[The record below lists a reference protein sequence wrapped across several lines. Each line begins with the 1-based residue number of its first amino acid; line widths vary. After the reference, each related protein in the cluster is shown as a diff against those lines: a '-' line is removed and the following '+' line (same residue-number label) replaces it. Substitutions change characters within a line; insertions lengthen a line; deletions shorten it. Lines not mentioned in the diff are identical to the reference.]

1 LPFRNDLRT
10 KLGFNSENT
19 IKRRKKM
26 TKINIET
33 GIASDRIGSEN
44 PIPAFQSQNPMVEH
58 PADLFLPQNL
68 LIVNI
73 CKYVSAIH
81 LYTVCYKHKMSDG
94 ARWAKCRMSDGAR
107 ILAGFARSVRPLH
120 P

>member
-1 LPFRNDLRT
+1 MD
-10 KLGFNSENT
+10 
-19 IKRRKKM
+19 
-26 TKINIET
+26 KINIET
-33 GIASDRIGSEN
+33 GITSDRIGSES
-44 PIPAFQSQNPMVEH
+44 PIPAFQSRIACGQNPMVEH